1 VDSLYLNINWIDK
14 IISKNTW
21 CRFIFRQNS
30 VFDMGDKKT
39 VSALV
44 TGGEASA
51 GPPLGPALGP
61 LGINVLQVV
70 NTINDKTKDFSGMKV
85 PVKVEV
91 DPDTKKFTVEVG
103 IPPTTALIAKE
114 AGITKGSGTAGK
126 DYVGNI
132 SMENIVKI
140 ARMKIDVS
148 YAIDL
153 KNATKEI
160 IGSCVS
166 SGIKIEN
173 KPAKEIYADVNNGQ
187 FDSLFN

>member
-1 VDSLYLNINWIDK
+1 
-14 IISKNTW
+14 
-21 CRFIFRQNS
+21 
-30 VFDMGDKKT
+30 MGDKKT

-140 ARMKIDVS
+140 ARMKIDIS

-153 KNATKEI
+153 KNAAKEI

>member
-1 VDSLYLNINWIDK
+1 
-14 IISKNTW
+14 
-21 CRFIFRQNS
+21 
-30 VFDMGDKKT
+30 MGDKKT

-173 KPAKEIYADVNNGQ
+173 KPAKEIYVDVNNGQ

>member
-1 VDSLYLNINWIDK
+1 MS
-14 IISKNTW
+14 
-21 CRFIFRQNS
+21 
-30 VFDMGDKKT
+30 DKKI

-70 NTINDKTKDFSGMKV
+70 NTINDKTKDFAGMKV

-91 DPDTKKFTVEVG
+91 DSETKKFTVEVG
-103 IPPTTALIAKE
+103 IPPTSALIAKE
-114 AGITKGSGTAGK
+114 AGITKGSGTSGK

-132 SMENIVKI
+132 SMENIIKI

-153 KNATKEI
+153 KNTSKEI
-160 IGSCVS
+160 IGSCISNGVM
-166 SGIKIEN
+166 IEN
-173 KPAKEIYADVNNGQ
+173 KPAKEIYADIEKGQ
-187 FDSLFN
+187 FDSLFS

>member
-1 VDSLYLNINWIDK
+1 
-14 IISKNTW
+14 
-21 CRFIFRQNS
+21 
-30 VFDMGDKKT
+30 MGDKKT

-140 ARMKIDVS
+140 ARMKIDIS

-153 KNATKEI
+153 KNAAKEI

-173 KPAKEIYADVNNGQ
+173 KPAKEIYTDVNNGQ